1 MEDKELIQDDI
12 NDLKE
17 ELEELQERAKELENC
32 ENEDE
37 YDQMLDDCHEG
48 VFNILPST
56 ILKECDPIAY
66 RCGHTEYNDEPLS
79 ILEDEIQEKEQE
91 IKDLEDELKEVA

>member
-1 MEDKELIQDDI
+1 MRTKEDII
-12 NDLKE
+12 N
-17 ELEELQERAKELENC
+17 ELEEKKERYEYLENN

-37 YDQMLDDCHEG
+37 YDQMLDDCHDG

-66 RCGHTEYNDEPLS
+66 NCGFSDFNDEELGT
-79 ILEDEIQEKEQE
+79 LETEIEE
-91 IKDLEDELKEVA
+91 LEEELKEVEEWTK